1 MIPTSVFIKWFSS
14 ISNFSTII
22 LKLKKNILKYF
33 YAIQNILETLQ
44 IKLKITVRDVI
55 FKLEKGSKLFFIE
68 LYRDG

>member
-55 FKLEKGSKLFFIE
+55 FKLEKGSKLFFSE